1 MRAYLGPAAAVL
13 ALAAMTGAATAQTT
27 SAARSPTVPSLVTVD
42 LHNVLNDLAVR
53 LKVDR
58 ANVPVTA
65 QVPVNVAANVC
76 GVSVNVLSASTGG
89 QASCTAKTGSTQLA
103 QAVQQQM
110 SAGGAMA
117 SSQTGGASSTGMGS
131 TTTAGQ
137 TASGG
142 STSGQMTTGQTT
154 TGATAQQSQTPS
166 TTSGAASST
175 QARSATTS
183 GKTASTMAT
192 TEGSSSKAP
201 GHVKKRRH
209 HRSAKAY
216 APGQQSTPAQQN
228 APGQQP
234 QQ

>member
-117 SSQTGGASSTGMGS
+117 SSQSGGASSTGMGS

-137 TASGG
+137 IASGG
-142 STSGQMTTGQTT
+142 STSRMCRP
-154 TGATAQQSQTPS
+154 ASAV
-166 TTSGAASST
+166 SGSY
-175 QARSATTS
+175 
-183 GKTASTMAT
+183 
-192 TEGSSSKAP
+192 
-201 GHVKKRRH
+201 KRRT
-209 HRSAKAY
+209 SPLETVP
-216 APGQQSTPAQQN
+216 AP
-228 APGQQP
+228 
-234 QQ
+234 